1 VIAMQGVTFVI
12 DTHDSQGNDIQQ
24 TYTFECHT
32 PEKLGYIV
40 SEMMTG
46 MVRAGDKF
54 SQIITN

>member
-1 VIAMQGVTFVI
+1 MNAVTGVTFVI
-12 DTHDSQGNDIQQ
+12 DTHDTQGNDIQQ

-32 PEKLGYIV
+32 PEKLAYIV

-46 MVRAGDKF
+46 MVRAGDRF